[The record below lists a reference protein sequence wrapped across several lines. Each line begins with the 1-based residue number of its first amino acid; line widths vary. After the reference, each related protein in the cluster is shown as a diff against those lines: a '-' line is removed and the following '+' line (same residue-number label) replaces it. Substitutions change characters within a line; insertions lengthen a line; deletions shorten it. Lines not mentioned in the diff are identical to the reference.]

1 MEEIIKMNNPGE
13 EVDINFLIKSYHRKI
28 SELSNQVILLEATV
42 QTLRNEIEK
51 LNRSI
56 DKDFKEE

>member
-1 MEEIIKMNNPGE
+1 MSNPGE

-51 LNRSI
+51 LNRPL

>member
-1 MEEIIKMNNPGE
+1 MNNPGE
-13 EVDINFLIKSYHRKI
+13 EVDINFLVKSYHRKI

-51 LNRSI
+51 IRHSST
-56 DKDFKEE
+56 KDFTEE

>member
-1 MEEIIKMNNPGE
+1 MEDLIKMNNPGE
-13 EVDINFLIKSYHRKI
+13 EVDINFLVKSYHRKI

-51 LNRSI
+51 IRHSST
-56 DKDFKEE
+56 KDFTEE

>member
-51 LNRSI
+51 LNRPI

>member
-1 MEEIIKMNNPGE
+1 MNNQGE
-13 EVDINFLIKSYHRKI
+13 GVDINFLIKSYHRKI

-42 QTLRNEIEK
+42 QTLQNEIEK
-51 LNRSI
+51 LNKSS

>member
-1 MEEIIKMNNPGE
+1 MKMNNQGE
-13 EVDINFLIKSYHRKI
+13 GVDINFLIKSYHRKI

-42 QTLRNEIEK
+42 QTLQNEIEK
-51 LNRSI
+51 LNTSL